1 MGKKASQP
9 RLGRGP
15 VRDIYTLPIPE
26 QLDRVR
32 GLVEFLDHEWEMLV
46 RSFEMLVPAA
56 TGRGSYRSVPYDRGL
71 VGVRLDE
78 IATHRTV
85 RLEHL

>member
-15 VRDIYTLPIPE
+15 VPDIYTLPVPE
-26 QLDRVR
+26 QLDRLR
-32 GLVEFLDHEWEMLV
+32 GLVEFLDHEWEMLD
-46 RSFEMLVPAA
+46 RSFDARS
-56 TGRGSYRSVPYDRGL
+56 GGDRCRSYRSVPYDRGL
-71 VGVRLDE
+71 VGVRLDKK
-78 IATHRTV
+78 AARRTV